1 MENKKL
7 FKNELVLVVSETQ
20 GTFADGSRADVEEY
34 LDGFKDGKVFLEKTS
49 LTQEELN
56 KLDHKESVDVALVDE
71 DGHHRLFPRIMPFQ
85 AQWIIDKS
93 TQEEFVRMFKS
104 SDAISMKQYNNLA
117 TTEKMIET
125 FGERVWFIVSNTLTE
140 FEYKILPSEDG
151 LFGRLDLQD
160 DEEET
165 VYYTKDGLIKYAIEL
180 LDGRIEANAEYE
192 DLVESIK
199 EQKKP
204 LEEAL
209 EESLEEA
216 VEEAVAE
223 EVAKEIAESN
233 QEDKM
238 MDLLGERVWEV
249 IKFNLETCGYKLRIV
264 GESEFGLTDLEY
276 DKEDERIISKLEL
289 LKFFVDDIENRIHA
303 LPNESK
309 APHQQDL
316 NILSEAIAIEEIEAN
331 RTRATTLEKHI
342 TNKTVGK
349 LLDEWLDMQN
359 YTVYKDEFG
368 QLYYIDEFKANGN
381 DRADY
386 IRPTTL
392 RDIVGMVI
400 QGIKDLIQN
409 ADYDDK
415 ELDELYFKDI
425 RILEAYLNW

>member
-1 MENKKL
+1 MNTQKL
-7 FKNELVLVVSETQ
+7 FKHEFVLIASETK

-34 LDGFKDGKVFLEKTS
+34 LDGFQDGKVFLERTS
-49 LTQEELN
+49 LLEEEL
-56 KLDHKESVDVALVDE
+56 KQLEHKEPVDVALVDE
-71 DGHHRLFPRIMPFQ
+71 DGYHRLFPRILPFQ
-85 AQWIIDKS
+85 AQWIVDKA
-93 TQEEFVRMFKS
+93 TDEEHVRVFKS
-104 SDAISMKQYNNLA
+104 SDAISMKQYNNLT

-125 FGERVWFIVSNTLTE
+125 FGESVWFIVNNTLTE
-140 FEYKILPSEDG
+140 FEYKIIPSEDG

-216 VEEAVAE
+216 VEKAVAE
-223 EVAKEIAESN
+223 EIAKEIAESN

-264 GESEFGLTDLEY
+264 SESEFGLTDLEY

-309 APHQQDL
+309 APHQKDL
-316 NILSEAIAIEEIEAN
+316 NILTEAIAIEEIEAN
-331 RTRATTLEKHI
+331 RTRATTLEKHMI
-342 TNKTVGK
+342 NKTIGK

-368 QLYYIDEFKANGN
+368 QLYYIDEIKANGN
-381 DRADY
+381 DRIDY